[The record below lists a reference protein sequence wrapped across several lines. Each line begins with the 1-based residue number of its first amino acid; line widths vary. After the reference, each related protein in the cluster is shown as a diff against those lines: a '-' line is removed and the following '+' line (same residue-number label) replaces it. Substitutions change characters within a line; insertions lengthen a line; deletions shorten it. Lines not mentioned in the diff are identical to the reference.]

1 MMIMMMVMTMMI
13 GLQESELLGT
23 PPGAL
28 WSKLCPNS
36 DREAPRRHG
45 SPPPRRHGSPP
56 PPCQAPTPACV
67 LCPRDVPDGTIAI
80 SPTAWRASLR
90 AVSFLLFC
98 GLRCQLSTP
107 PEALWSKLCPIP
119 IGRRRVVMGAR
130 RLVVMGA
137 RRRRAKRPRPLAC
150 FVHAMSPTAPSPPRR
165 HGSPHHRAG
174 TPALG

>member
-1 MMIMMMVMTMMI
+1 MTMMIMMMMMTMMI

-23 PPGAL
+23 PPEAL

-90 AVSFLLFC
+90 AVSFRFDHC
-98 GLRCQLSTP
+98 P
-107 PEALWSKLCPIP
+107 P
-119 IGRRRVVMGAR
+119 AR
-130 RLVVMGA
+130 RP
-137 RRRRAKRPRPLAC
+137 RAPNSKSKRVPFSQASSVTTSSAPCPNPNRIASVLHKLGDEFQAKLATNDGVDNDEKKC
-150 FVHAMSPTAPSPPRR
+150 
-165 HGSPHHRAG
+165 HGVR
-174 TPALG
+174 